1 MLLCIIRVTG
11 IHTFFMLADLNYII
25 IVFVT
30 GAVLLAAVYHTVLYI
45 HRRTWLLAHY
55 SMYLWVT
62 FLYTLLRFFNPN
74 DSGSDYPLAFLN
86 PDETLQMLAFAMYIR
101 FMGTALELDS
111 VKEKQAF
118 FFVKVTPYVIGA
130 YIVLQIIFSNSDVAD
145 LYYFIPKIC
154 IRGYLLLLGLFMLLK
169 VILRRKKIYYNYLA
183 AGAISMIFFGAVS
196 SVTNVVNPDHR
207 DFFLLGPLSWLMIG
221 FFTDVIFFSSAIGYK
236 IKTDAIEK
244 ENALNMLIQQNEML
258 KQKEI
263 EKIQAIYKTREQERL
278 RIANDLHDDIGASLS
293 SLQIYGTIAEQAI
306 ETNPG
311 KAVEMIHKISVQS
324 KVLLENMSDIVWSM
338 KSARDNTTTLE
349 AKIKNFGVE
358 LLSDKN
364 IDFGYHIST
373 DAEAALRGIAVRK
386 NILLLIKE
394 AMNNMAK
401 YSAAK
406 TASLKM
412 GIKNNNLALE
422 ITDNGIGFDIEKTA
436 AGNGL
441 KSMEYRI
448 KELKGSLVISSIP
461 GQGTCITALV
471 PLRAIN
477 EIN

>member
-1 MLLCIIRVTG
+1 
-11 IHTFFMLADLNYII
+11 
-25 IVFVT
+25 
-30 GAVLLAAVYHTVLYI
+30 
-45 HRRTWLLAHY
+45 
-55 SMYLWVT
+55 
-62 FLYTLLRFFNPN
+62 
-74 DSGSDYPLAFLN
+74 
-86 PDETLQMLAFAMYIR
+86 
-101 FMGTALELDS
+101 
-111 VKEKQAF
+111 
-118 FFVKVTPYVIGA
+118 
-130 YIVLQIIFSNSDVAD
+130 
-145 LYYFIPKIC
+145 
-154 IRGYLLLLGLFMLLK
+154 
-169 VILRRKKIYYNYLA
+169 
-183 AGAISMIFFGAVS
+183 
-196 SVTNVVNPDHR
+196 
-207 DFFLLGPLSWLMIG
+207 
-221 FFTDVIFFSSAIGYK
+221 
-236 IKTDAIEK
+236 
-244 ENALNMLIQQNEML
+244 LNMLIQQNEML

-311 KAVEMIHKISVQS
+311 KAVEMIHKISAQS

-358 LLSDKN
+358 LLIDKN

-461 GQGTCITALV
+461 GQGTSITALV
-471 PLRAIN
+471 PLIAIN